1 MSDFRRGVPTKFN
14 YGKRDTGFIQRNAR
28 LALPFIIMGWGD
40 HITTIGGSK
49 YRENDQYDFHPS
61 GNALDVMKVGGCDD
75 QRVEEFREMAWF
87 FVQNAREFG
96 VRSMIFQQKYWQPQH
111 GVKRPKDWTDM
122 SNRGS
127 CTNNHQDHLHIDFI
141 GPAHNGHGPITNGAY
156 DYRGEPDKKSRPI
169 PPQLLKKR
177 RPKSI
182 EVGFKWGDDQG
193 DKKKENDKK
202 SDAHEQITRRT
213 TIKRCTDED
222 KDKDKKIEGYCNG
235 KYIWARLR
243 SWGFTKE
250 GAAGVLGNFY
260 QESRFNPGANQSG
273 GPGRGIAQWSEGARW
288 DALVRWANKKDLKPN
303 DIETQM
309 DWVWVELNQ
318 PSYSSLKGKLRNV
331 TNIEDAVKEFHDI
344 YEGSADSSMSVRN
357 RYARQWFDRFD
368 GKPDNYFFVIKK
380 IKNPDGS
387 ETETE
392 VAEEP
397 PEPEFVVSTLP
408 SGLFSLSLLTPTQW
422 GDVALVP
429 DPTEADPDAE
439 GDLDGTFTE

>member
-1 MSDFRRGVPTKFN
+1 MMMSDVRRG
-14 YGKRDTGFIQRNAR
+14 RFIKESKKTQNMRSSVRNAVMVAR
-28 LALPFIIMGWGD
+28 AAEAGWGD
-40 HITTIGGSK
+40 VIETFYGRGPSNNVSVCDHPDGQAVDIMKKGGAG
-49 YRENDQYDFHPS
+49 EQY
-61 GNALDVMKVGGCDD
+61 
-75 QRVEEFREMAWF
+75 VEEFNDMARF
-87 FVQNAREFG
+87 F
-96 VRSMIFQQKYWQPQH
+96 QKYADEYRVKYMIWRQRIWKISQSASIRPQQWE
-111 GVKRPKDWTDM
+111 GM
-122 SNRGS
+122 SDRGS
-127 CTNNHQDHLHIDFI
+127 PTANHMDHIHVAVDGVACNTGSFTHSYQT
-141 GPAHNGHGPITNGAY
+141 PN
-156 DYRGEPDKKSRPI
+156 KKSRPI

-177 RPKSI
+177 QPKSI

-193 DKKKENDKK
+193 NKKKENDKK

-213 TIKRCTDED
+213 TIKRCTDDD

-331 TNIEDAVKEFHDI
+331 TNIEDAVKEFHDT